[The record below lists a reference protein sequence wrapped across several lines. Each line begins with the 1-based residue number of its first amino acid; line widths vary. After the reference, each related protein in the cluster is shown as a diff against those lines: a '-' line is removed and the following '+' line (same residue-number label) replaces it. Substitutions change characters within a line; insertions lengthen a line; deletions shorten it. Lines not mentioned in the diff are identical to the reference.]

1 MLERKYFFTEIL
13 LCITLRSAFL
23 ADYLSKKMHFEIL
36 FLKKT
41 MKILFK
47 RPILF
52 PIFLISV
59 LFMACS
65 GDDDANACFNNTI
78 PNVPVNLEINT
89 NLPQFNNLQFPGNN
103 VILENFGVNGI
114 VVNNVNGSLFTAFE
128 LTDPNRNFSSC
139 SKLVIT
145 GVEASN
151 SCDDDNNR
159 YNIITGQQVAGTGGC
174 GLRPY
179 RINISGGGSIL
190 LITN

>member
-1 MLERKYFFTEIL
+1 MNRLK
-13 LCITLRSAFL
+13 
-23 ADYLSKKMHFEIL
+23 L
-36 FLKKT
+36 FLNLLLVCC
-41 MKILFK
+41 I
-47 RPILF
+47 I
-52 PIFLISV
+52 I
-59 LFMACS
+59 ACS
-65 GDDDANACFNNTI
+65 SDDDAANACFNNTI
-78 PNVPVNLEINT
+78 PNVPVNFEINT

-103 VILENFGVNGI
+103 VILENLGVNGI

-151 SCDDDNNR
+151 TCDNDDNR
-159 YNIITGQQVAGTGGC
+159 YNIITGQQVGGTGGC